1 MANEAEQNRKQ
12 ALSDAEYILMV
23 SLYQQM
29 LDFTRT
35 LIMAADIEEH
45 SELTASLLRQLEV
58 QSSSASKGLSEF
70 LSERLEIFLDDSRWQ
85 KLAVRPSEFDVAI
98 RQALDFVRGFLR
110 AKHGI
115 AAHRPTKKALRD
127 TRIGILFVRGR
138 RFTEI
143 SERMCISPS
152 AAHRAYER
160 QEERVYR
167 FFESCLKLL
176 ELFCKAEPRLGR
188 ESGRQIVDL
197 MASLVLQ

>member
-1 MANEAEQNRKQ
+1 VANESKQNRKE

-35 LIMAADIEEH
+35 LIMAVDIEEH

-70 LSERLEIFLDDSRWQ
+70 LGERLEIFLDDSRWQ
-85 KLAVRPSEFDVAI
+85 KLAVRPSEFDVAMK
-98 RQALDFVRGFLR
+98 QAIDFVRGFLR
-110 AKHGI
+110 AKHGL

-127 TRIGILFVRGR
+127 TRIGILCVRGR
-138 RFTEI
+138 RFSEI
-143 SERMCISPS
+143 SERIGISPS

-167 FFESCLKLL
+167 FFESCLTFLDL
-176 ELFCKAEPRLGR
+176 SCRAEPRLAG
-188 ESGRQIVDL
+188 EPGRQIVDL
-197 MASLVLQ
+197 MASLLLQ

>member
-1 MANEAEQNRKQ
+1 VANEAEQNRTE
-12 ALSDAEYILMV
+12 ALSDPEYILLV

-35 LIMAADIEEH
+35 LITAVDIEEH
-45 SELTASLLRQLEV
+45 SELTASLLRQLDV

-70 LSERLEIFLDDSRWQ
+70 LREKLEIFLDDSRWQ
-85 KLAVRPSEFDVAI
+85 KLAVRPSEFDVAM

-115 AAHRPTKKALRD
+115 AAHRPTRKALRD
-127 TRIGILFVRGR
+127 TRIGILCVRGR
-138 RFTEI
+138 RFLEI
-143 SERMCISPS
+143 SERMGISSS

-160 QEERVYR
+160 QEERAYR

-176 ELFCKAEPRLGR
+176 ELSCRAEPRLAR
-188 ESGRQIVDL
+188 EPGRQIVDL
-197 MASLVLQ
+197 MASFLLQ

>member
-1 MANEAEQNRKQ
+1 VANEAEQNRKQ

-98 RQALDFVRGFLR
+98 RQALEFVRGFLR

-115 AAHRPTKKALRD
+115 AAHRPTIGTHGLVSYLSEVADSQRFQSACALAPVPL
-127 TRIGILFVRGR
+127 IELMNGR
-138 RFTEI
+138 K
-143 SERMCISPS
+143 SGCIDFSNP
-152 AAHRAYER
+152 
-160 QEERVYR
+160 V
-167 FFESCLKLL
+167 
-176 ELFCKAEPRLGR
+176 
-188 ESGRQIVDL
+188 
-197 MASLVLQ
+197 